1 MTVMFWA
8 RTALLTAVAAIL
20 VIVIAGVL
28 ALVPLWTGPAVPHG
42 ATRLHIAVASPGI
55 PFGCTAALLAP
66 VRIASTAD
74 ELIVVSVASGDP
86 VRVVWPGGFAAW
98 RLDGRAE
105 LVGPYGN
112 VIGRDGDVLDDLGG
126 GGGTDGAFYVCG
138 LGHGFGGLIEQAPW
152 YLIALSVVL
161 VIVIAGVPWARIRR
175 QRERAAWN
183 GTVTA

>member
-1 MTVMFWA
+1 MFWA
-8 RTALLTAVAAIL
+8 RTVLLTIAAVVL

-74 ELIVVSVASGDP
+74 ELIVVSVESGEP

-98 RLDGRAE
+98 RLDSLAE

-112 VIGRDGDVLDDLGG
+112 VIGREGDVLDDLGG
-126 GGGTDGAFYVCG
+126 GAGTDGAFHVCG
-138 LGHGFGGLIEQAPW
+138 LGHGFGGLVEQAPW

-161 VIVIAGVPWARIRR
+161 VVVIAGVPRAQIRR
-175 QRERAAWN
+175 RREGAARN
-183 GTVTA
+183 GTVTP

>member
-1 MTVMFWA
+1 MFWA
-8 RTALLTAVAAIL
+8 RTVLLTIGAAAL
-20 VIVIAGVL
+20 VIVTAGVL
-28 ALVPLWTGPAVPHG
+28 ALVPLWTGPGIPHG
-42 ATRLHIAVASPGI
+42 ATRLHIAVAPPGI
-55 PFGCTAALLAP
+55 PFGCTASLLSR
-66 VRIASTAD
+66 VRIASTAN
-74 ELIVVSVASGDP
+74 ELIVVSVESGDP

-112 VIGRDGDVLDDLGG
+112 VIGREGDVLDDLGG
-126 GGGTDGAFYVCG
+126 GGIADGAFHVCG
-138 LGHGFGGLIEQAPW
+138 LGDGFGGLIEQAPW

-175 QRERAAWN
+175 RRERAARD